1 MKLESSN
8 FKIYLGGLYLI
19 VLFAAIYFFWLTFD
33 LKDLTSYDL
42 IKENR
47 EVILTY
53 KDNNI
58 FFLTIIF
65 FIITICLNLL
75 LCPMLLPTLIIGF
88 IFGKWL
94 GTLILI
100 FGNTIGGFL
109 LYRLAKTFF
118 SDLIEKK
125 FKARFSKFIDFF
137 KKNEFLYFMCFRF
150 IGGGGTPFPIQNIL
164 PVLFSMSSKNY
175 IFATLLGILPT
186 TFVTVALGSGIETI
200 IDQNAELSFLPVIQS
215 PETYLPIIGFF
226 IILIVNYGN
235 VWEEGVDSQISFKKA
250 IRITNYYLNMNFKK
264 LPNFLQSC
272 KKCSF
277 TISC

>member
-1 MKLESSN
+1 MILKSNN
-8 FKIYLGGLYLI
+8 FKIYLGIAYLTI
-19 VLFAAIYFFWLTFD
+19 LGAAIYFFWSTFD
-33 LKDLTSYDL
+33 LKDLTSYEL

-65 FIITICLNLL
+65 FIITIFLNVLL
-75 LCPMLLPTLIIGF
+75 TPMLLPTLIIGF

-109 LYRLAKTFF
+109 LYRLAQTFF
-118 SDLIEKK
+118 RDLIEAK
-125 FKARFSKFIDFF
+125 FKTKFSKFIDFF
-137 KKNEFLYFMCFRF
+137 NKNELIYFMIFRF

-164 PVLFSMSSKNY
+164 PVLFNMSSKNY
-175 IFATLLGILPT
+175 IIATLIGILPT
-186 TFVTVALGSGIETI
+186 TFVTVALGSGIEKI

-215 PETYLPIIGFF
+215 PEIYLPIVGFF
-226 IILIVNYGN
+226 ILLISGFF
-235 VWEEGVDSQISFKKA
+235 IKKFFFK
-250 IRITNYYLNMNFKK
+250 N
-264 LPNFLQSC
+264 
-272 KKCSF
+272 
-277 TISC
+277 

>member
-1 MKLESSN
+1 MNFKSTN

-19 VLFAAIYFFWLTFD
+19 VLFAAIYFFWSTFD

-88 IFGKWL
+88 IFGKWV
-94 GTLILI
+94 GTFILV

-109 LYRLAKTFF
+109 LYLLAKTFF

-186 TFVTVALGSGIETI
+186 TFVTVALGSGIEKI

-215 PETYLPIIGFF
+215 PEIYLPIIGFF
-226 IILIVNYGN
+226 ILLISGLFIKKFY
-235 VWEEGVDSQISFKKA
+235 FK
-250 IRITNYYLNMNFKK
+250 T
-264 LPNFLQSC
+264 
-272 KKCSF
+272 
-277 TISC
+277 

>member
-8 FKIYLGGLYLI
+8 FKIYLGGVYLI
-19 VLFAAIYFFWLTFD
+19 VLLIAVYFLFSTFD
-33 LKDLTSYDL
+33 LKDLTSYEF

-47 EVILTY
+47 DTILKY

-65 FIITICLNLL
+65 FIITIFLNLL
-75 LCPMLLPTLIIGF
+75 LCPMLIPTLVIGF

-100 FGNTIGGFL
+100 FGNTLGGFL

-125 FKARFSKFIDFF
+125 FKTKFSKFIVFF
-137 KKNEFLYFMCFRF
+137 NKNETIYFMCFRF

-164 PVLFSMSSKNY
+164 PVLFNMSAKNY
-175 IFATLLGILPT
+175 IIATLLGIIPT
-186 TFVTVALGSGIETI
+186 TFVTVTLGSGIEKI
-200 IDQNAELSFLPVIQS
+200 IEQNAKLSFLPVIQS
-215 PETYLPIIGFF
+215 PEIYLPIIGFF
-226 IILIVNYGN
+226 IILVVALFI
-235 VWEEGVDSQISFKKA
+235 
-250 IRITNYYLNMNFKK
+250 KK
-264 LPNFLQSC
+264 LYFKEN
-272 KKCSF
+272 
-277 TISC
+277 T

>member
-8 FKIYLGGLYLI
+8 FKIYLGGVYLI
-19 VLFAAIYFFWLTFD
+19 VLLIAVYFLFSTFD
-33 LKDLTSYDL
+33 LKDLTSYEF

-47 EVILTY
+47 DTILKY

-65 FIITICLNLL
+65 FIITIFLNLL
-75 LCPMLLPTLIIGF
+75 LCPMLIPTLVIGF

-100 FGNTIGGFL
+100 FGNTLGGFL

-125 FKARFSKFIDFF
+125 FKTKFSKFIDFF
-137 KKNEFLYFMCFRF
+137 NKNETIYFMCFRF

-164 PVLFSMSSKNY
+164 PVLFNMSAKNY
-175 IFATLLGILPT
+175 IIATLLGIIPT
-186 TFVTVALGSGIETI
+186 TFVTVALGSGIEKI
-200 IDQNAELSFLPVIQS
+200 IEQNAKLSFLPVIQS
-215 PETYLPIIGFF
+215 PEIYLPIIGFF
-226 IILIVNYGN
+226 IILVVALFI
-235 VWEEGVDSQISFKKA
+235 
-250 IRITNYYLNMNFKK
+250 KK
-264 LPNFLQSC
+264 LYFKEN
-272 KKCSF
+272 
-277 TISC
+277 T

>member
-8 FKIYLGGLYLI
+8 FKIYLGGIYLML
-19 VLFAAIYFFWLTFD
+19 LFAAIYFFGSTFD

-125 FKARFSKFIDFF
+125 FKTRFSKFVDFF
-137 KKNEFLYFMCFRF
+137 NKNELMYFMSFRF

-164 PVLFSMSSKNY
+164 PVLFNMSSKNY
-175 IFATLLGILPT
+175 IVATLLGILPT
-186 TFVTVALGSGIETI
+186 TFVTVALGSGIEKI

-215 PETYLPIIGFF
+215 PEIYLPIIGFF
-226 IILIVNYGN
+226 IILIIAFLIKRFY
-235 VWEEGVDSQISFKKA
+235 FK
-250 IRITNYYLNMNFKK
+250 
-264 LPNFLQSC
+264 
-272 KKCSF
+272 
-277 TISC
+277 

>member
-8 FKIYLGGLYLI
+8 FKIYLGGIYLML
-19 VLFAAIYFFWLTFD
+19 LFAAIYFFWSTFD

-125 FKARFSKFIDFF
+125 FKTRFSKFVDFF
-137 KKNEFLYFMCFRF
+137 NKNELMYFMSFRF

-164 PVLFSMSSKNY
+164 PVLFNMSSKNY
-175 IFATLLGILPT
+175 IVATLLGILPT
-186 TFVTVALGSGIETI
+186 TFVTVALGSGIEKI

-215 PETYLPIIGFF
+215 PEIYLPIIGFF
-226 IILIVNYGN
+226 VLLLSAFFIKNFF
-235 VWEEGVDSQISFKKA
+235 FK
-250 IRITNYYLNMNFKK
+250 T
-264 LPNFLQSC
+264 
-272 KKCSF
+272 
-277 TISC
+277 

>member
-8 FKIYLGGLYLI
+8 FKIYLGGMYLI
-19 VLFAAIYFFWLTFD
+19 VLFIAVYFLFSTFD
-33 LKDLTSYDL
+33 LKDLISYEF

-47 EVILTY
+47 ETILKY

-65 FIITICLNLL
+65 FIITIFLNLL
-75 LCPMLLPTLIIGF
+75 LCPMFLPTLIIGF

-125 FKARFSKFIDFF
+125 FKTKFSKFIDFF
-137 KKNEFLYFMCFRF
+137 NKNETIYFMCFRF
-150 IGGGGTPFPIQNIL
+150 IGGGGTPFPIQNVL
-164 PVLFSMSSKNY
+164 PVLFNMSSKNY
-175 IFATLLGILPT
+175 IVATLLGILPT
-186 TFVTVALGSGIETI
+186 TFVTVALGSGIEKI

-215 PETYLPIIGFF
+215 PEIYLPIIGFF
-226 IILIVNYGN
+226 IILIFAFIVKKFY
-235 VWEEGVDSQISFKKA
+235 FKA
-250 IRITNYYLNMNFKK
+250 
-264 LPNFLQSC
+264 
-272 KKCSF
+272 
-277 TISC
+277 

>member
-8 FKIYLGGLYLI
+8 LKIYLGGLYLI
-19 VLFAAIYFFWLTFD
+19 VFFIAVYFLFSTFD
-33 LKDLTSYDL
+33 LKDLASYEF

-47 EVILTY
+47 ELILKY

-65 FIITICLNLL
+65 FVITIFLNLL

-118 SDLIEKK
+118 SNLIEKK
-125 FKARFSKFIDFF
+125 FKTKFSKFIDFF
-137 KKNEFLYFMCFRF
+137 NKNETIYFMCFRF

-164 PVLFSMSSKNY
+164 PVLFNMSSKNY
-175 IFATLLGILPT
+175 IIATLVGILPT
-186 TFVTVALGSGIETI
+186 TFVVVALGSGIEKI

-215 PETYLPIIGFF
+215 PEIYLPIIGFF
-226 IILIVNYGN
+226 VLLLSAFFIKKFF
-235 VWEEGVDSQISFKKA
+235 FK
-250 IRITNYYLNMNFKK
+250 T
-264 LPNFLQSC
+264 
-272 KKCSF
+272 
-277 TISC
+277 

>member
-19 VLFAAIYFFWLTFD
+19 VLFIAVYFLFSTFD
-33 LKDLTSYDL
+33 LKDLTSYEF

-47 EVILTY
+47 ETILKY

-65 FIITICLNLL
+65 FFITILLNLL
-75 LCPMLLPTLIIGF
+75 LCPMLLPTLVIGF

-125 FKARFSKFIDFF
+125 FMTKFSKFINFF
-137 KKNEFLYFMCFRF
+137 NKNETIYFMCFRF

-164 PVLFSMSSKNY
+164 PVLFNMSSKNY
-175 IFATLLGILPT
+175 IIATLIGILPT
-186 TFVTVALGSGIETI
+186 TFVTAALGSGIEKI
-200 IDQNAELSFLPVIQS
+200 IDQNAELSFFQVVQS
-215 PETYLPIIGFF
+215 PEIYLPITGFF
-226 IILIVNYGN
+226 ILLLAAFFIKKIY
-235 VWEEGVDSQISFKKA
+235 FKA
-250 IRITNYYLNMNFKK
+250 
-264 LPNFLQSC
+264 
-272 KKCSF
+272 
-277 TISC
+277 

>member
-1 MKLESSN
+1 MKLEYSN

-19 VLFAAIYFFWLTFD
+19 VLFAAIYFFWSTFD

-65 FIITICLNLL
+65 FIITIFLNVLL
-75 LCPMLLPTLIIGF
+75 TPMLLPTLIIGF

-109 LYRLAKTFF
+109 LYRLAQTFF
-118 SDLIEKK
+118 SDLIESK
-125 FKARFSKFIDFF
+125 FKTRFSKFIDFF
-137 KKNEFLYFMCFRF
+137 NKNELIYFMTFRF

-164 PVLFSMSSKNY
+164 PVLFNMSSKNY
-175 IFATLLGILPT
+175 IIATLVGILPT
-186 TFVTVALGSGIETI
+186 TFVTVALGSGIEKI

-215 PETYLPIIGFF
+215 PEIYLPIIGFF
-226 IILIVNYGN
+226 ALLLSTFFVKKFF
-235 VWEEGVDSQISFKKA
+235 FK
-250 IRITNYYLNMNFKK
+250 T
-264 LPNFLQSC
+264 
-272 KKCSF
+272 
-277 TISC
+277 